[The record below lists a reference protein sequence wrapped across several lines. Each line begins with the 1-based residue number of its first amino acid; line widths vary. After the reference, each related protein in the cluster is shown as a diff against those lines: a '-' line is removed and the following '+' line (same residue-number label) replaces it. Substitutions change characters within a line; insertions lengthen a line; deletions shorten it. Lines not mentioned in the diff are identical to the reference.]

1 MATLPSFNEVKIG
14 VIGLGY
20 VGLPLAVA
28 FAEFSPVVGFD
39 IDETRLKQLRD
50 GIDRNGELDDNDRA
64 RLNDANLTWTSSSD
78 ALKDCNVFIVTVP
91 TPIDESNNPDLA
103 PLRSACNMLGEVL
116 KKGDT
121 VIFESTV
128 YPMTTEE
135 VCVPLLEEQSG
146 LKFNEDF
153 FVGYSPERIN
163 PGDRHRRL
171 KDIVKVTSGS
181 TKEVAE
187 FVDALYRQIIN
198 AGTHAAPSIR
208 VAEAAKVVENIQR
221 DVNIALMNELAM
233 IFHQMDI
240 DTQDVLSAAKTKWNF
255 LDFKPGLVGGHCIS
269 VDPYYLTHK
278 ATSLGYHPEL
288 ILASRRINN
297 RMAIFVAADVI
308 KTMAQKGISVLNSRI
323 LIAGL
328 AFKENTNDLRNTKVI
343 EIARELRK
351 AFATVDIWDPIV
363 DAQDAVHEFD
373 ETLIKEPQNSEYD
386 AIVVAV
392 PHDEVM
398 AQEAQFRAWLK
409 PNGVLYDVKGVLA
422 VNDSDGRL

>member
-39 IDETRLKQLRD
+39 IDETRLTQLRD
-50 GIDRNGELDDNDRA
+50 GIDRNGELDDDDRA
-64 RLNDANLTWTSSSD
+64 RLKDAKLTWTSSSD

-135 VCVPLLEEQSG
+135 VCVPLLEEKSG

-163 PGDRHRRL
+163 PGDRNRRL

-181 TKEVAE
+181 TTEVAE
-187 FVDALYRQIIN
+187 FVDALYRKIIKV
-198 AGTHAAPSIR
+198 GTHAAPSIR

-343 EIARELRK
+343 EIAAELRK
-351 AFATVDIWDPIV
+351 AFAMVDIWDPMV
-363 DAQDAVHEFD
+363 NGDEAQHEFGVTLIERPKAGGYDAV
-373 ETLIKEPQNSEYD
+373 
-386 AIVVAV
+386 VVAV
-392 PHDEVM
+392 PHDEVLG
-398 AQEAQFRAWLK
+398 EKDQFHSWLK
-409 PNGVLYDVKGVLA
+409 SKGVLYDVKGVLGRSE
-422 VNDSDGRL
+422 SDGRL